1 MDKAVSIASES
12 AFGCAGQRCL
22 AGSVM
27 VATGKSYDTF
37 REKLI
42 NSAKSLKLGNGLDA
56 GVSMGPVVSAKAKE
70 RITSM
75 IDGGVSDGAKLA
87 VDGRKASVAQYP
99 KGAFVGPTIFDAEDP
114 NVRVGREE
122 IFGPVAIVTRADN
135 LDEAIARVKASEFA
149 NAVSIFTTSGRAAR
163 EFRYRVGVSMMGVNI
178 GVAAPM
184 AFFPF
189 GGTKG
194 SFFGDLKAHGKDS
207 VEFYT
212 DKKVVISRW

>member
-1 MDKAVSIASES
+1 
-12 AFGCAGQRCL
+12 
-22 AGSVM
+22 M

-42 NSAKSLKLGNGLDA
+42 DSAKALKLGNGLDA
-56 GVSMGPVVSAKAKE
+56 GVSMGPVVSKKAKE

-75 IDGGVSDGAKLA
+75 IDSGVSDGAKLA
-87 VDGRKASVAQYP
+87 VDGRKASVSQYP
-99 KGAFVGPTIFDAEDP
+99 KGAFVGPTIFDADDP

-122 IFGPVAIVTRADN
+122 IFGPVAIVTRANN